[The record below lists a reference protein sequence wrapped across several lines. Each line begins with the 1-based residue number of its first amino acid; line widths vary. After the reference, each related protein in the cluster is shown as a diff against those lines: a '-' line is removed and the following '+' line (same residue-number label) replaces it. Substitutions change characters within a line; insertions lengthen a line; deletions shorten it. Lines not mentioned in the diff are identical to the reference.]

1 MTNRAEQNWP
11 DGVAIEIEMND
22 SEPEALIAF
31 EAQYGR
37 LTPAYRRNL
46 LKVLARDTVAARNS
60 GLTLLCLRAFPSSPT
75 QKMLRS
81 LMQAA

>member
-1 MTNRAEQNWP
+1 MTNRANQNWP
-11 DGVAIEIEMND
+11 DGVAVEIA
-22 SEPEALIAF
+22 EPEPLVAF
-31 EAQYGR
+31 EAIYGR

-81 LMQAA
+81 LMQTA